1 LRERVGQGQQHLSHL
16 NEHTGTN
23 KVHAA

>member
-16 NEHTGTN
+16 NEQG
-23 KVHAA
+23 ACSMSY